1 MSDAARVLDWNG
13 HDLPGELAALPPGRY
28 VIERL
33 EPIADWK
40 LSTEETEGLER
51 AARTLDHGEGV
62 PWSEVRARL
71 QTRIAEATAR
81 KPTST

>member
-1 MSDAARVLDWNG
+1 MSDAAKVLVWNG

-33 EPIADWK
+33 EPLTDWG
-40 LSTEETEGLER
+40 LSPEQVEGLER
-51 AARTLDHGEGV
+51 ASQSLDRGEGV
-62 PWSEVRARL
+62 PWSEVNARL
-71 QTRIAEATAR
+71 RTRITEVAAH